1 MNDKQSTPSL
11 AASGDDEIKPERV
24 AKVIARAGLCSR
36 RDAERWIEMGR
47 VNVNGKPLITP
58 AMTVLPTD
66 SVEVD
71 GKPLPEREAARLW
84 RYHKPSGLVV
94 SHRDEKDRPSVFD
107 KMPEDLPRVIS
118 IGRLDINT
126 EGLLLLTNDGGLA
139 RLLELPATGWVRRYR
154 VRANGRVTLEALEA
168 LKDGLLVDGVQYGP
182 IEAKLDKEQGANVW
196 LTIALREGKN
206 REVKMIC
213 EHLGLKV
220 GRLIRTS
227 FGPFQLGEL
236 ARGAVDEISQK
247 VLNEQVRGGT
257 KRKEGAK
264 PKRPADPKLGPD
276 GKPFRKPKRTVVKG
290 KPAGKTG
297 AAKPATG
304 KSAQGKSTPAKSSQG
319 KSAQGKFS
327 PDESAPRKAAAGKP
341 AANRSGG
348 KGAARADRRR

>member
-1 MNDKQSTPSL
+1 MNAKQSKTPPIS
-11 AASGDDEIKPERV
+11 SGEEPARPERV

-36 RDAERWIEMGR
+36 RDAERWIDMGR
-47 VNVNGKPLITP
+47 VSVNGKPLITP

-66 SVEVD
+66 IVEVD

-84 RYHKPSGLVV
+84 RYHKPAGLVV
-94 SHRDEKDRPSVFD
+94 SHRDEKDRASVFD
-107 KMPEDLPRVIS
+107 KMPEELPRVIS

-154 VRANGRVTLEALEA
+154 VRANGKVTPEALEA
-168 LKDGLLVDGVQYGP
+168 LKDGLQVDGVQYGP
-182 IEAKLDKEQGANVW
+182 IDAKLDKEQGANVW
-196 LTIALREGKN
+196 LTVALREGRN
-206 REVKMIC
+206 REVKKIC

-257 KRKEGAK
+257 KRKQGAK
-264 PKRPADPKLGPD
+264 PKEPANPKLGPD
-276 GKPFRKPKRTVVKG
+276 GKPFRKPVRSGARNKPGSKPASGKAASG
-290 KPAGKTG
+290 KPASGN
-297 AAKPATG
+297 P
-304 KSAQGKSTPAKSSQG
+304 S
-319 KSAQGKFS
+319 
-327 PDESAPRKAAAGKP
+327 AGKP
-341 AANRSGG
+341 VRKHPGAR
-348 KGAARADRRR
+348 GAARADRRR

>member
-1 MNDKQSTPSL
+1 MNAKQLKPSPVP
-11 AASGDDEIKPERV
+11 SGDQPAKPERV

-66 SVEVD
+66 IVEVD

-84 RYHKPSGLVV
+84 RYHKPAGLVV

-154 VRANGRVTLEALEA
+154 VRANGKVTPEALEA
-168 LKDGLLVDGVQYGP
+168 LKDGLQVEGVQYGP

-206 REVKMIC
+206 REVKKIC

-257 KRKEGAK
+257 KRKPGAK
-264 PKRPADPKLGPD
+264 PKKPANPKLGPD
-276 GKPFRKPKRTVVKG
+276 GKAFRKPKRTDTKNKPGKKSVSG
-290 KPAGKTG
+290 KPASGNPTTSN
-297 AAKPATG
+297 AAKKRPGA
-304 KSAQGKSTPAKSSQG
+304 
-319 KSAQGKFS
+319 
-327 PDESAPRKAAAGKP
+327 
-341 AANRSGG
+341 
-348 KGAARADRRR
+348 KGAPRADRRR

>member
-1 MNDKQSTPSL
+1 MNAKHLKSSSTGPVEEL
-11 AASGDDEIKPERV
+11 AKPERV

-47 VNVNGKPLITP
+47 VNVNGKPLITA

-66 SVEVD
+66 IVEVD
-71 GKPLPEREAARLW
+71 GKPLPEREAARMW
-84 RYHKPSGLVV
+84 RYHKPAGLVV

-154 VRANGRVTLEALEA
+154 VRANGKVAPEALEA
-168 LKDGLLVDGVQYGP
+168 LKDGLQVDGVQYGP
-182 IEAKLDKEQGANVW
+182 IDAKLDKQQGANVW

-206 REVKMIC
+206 REVKKIC

-220 GRLIRTS
+220 ARLIRTS

-236 ARGAVDEISQK
+236 ARGAVVEISQK
-247 VLNEQVRGGT
+247 VLNEQVRGGA
-257 KRKEGAK
+257 KRKQGAK
-264 PKRPADPKLGPD
+264 PKKPAHPKLGPD
-276 GKPFRKPKRTVVKG
+276 GKPYRKPVSKRARAKG
-290 KPAGKTG
+290 TA
-297 AAKPATG
+297 
-304 KSAQGKSTPAKSSQG
+304 
-319 KSAQGKFS
+319 
-327 PDESAPRKAAAGKP
+327 R
-341 AANRSGG
+341 ANR
-348 KGAARADRRR
+348 RR

>member
-1 MNDKQSTPSL
+1 MNAKQSSPSL
-11 AASGDDEIKPERV
+11 PPPGDEPTKPERV

-66 SVEVD
+66 TVEVD
-71 GKPLPEREAARLW
+71 GKPLPEREEARLW
-84 RYHKPSGLVV
+84 RYHKPAGLVV
-94 SHRDEKDRPSVFD
+94 SHRDEKDRASVFD
-107 KMPEDLPRVIS
+107 KMPEDMPRVIS

-154 VRANGRVTLEALEA
+154 VRANGKVTPEALEA
-168 LKDGLLVDGVQYGP
+168 LKDGLQVDGVQYGP

-206 REVKMIC
+206 REVKKIC

-264 PKRPADPKLGPD
+264 SKRATDPKLGPD
-276 GKPFRKPKRTVVKG
+276 GKPFRKPKRALAKN
-290 KPAGKTG
+290 KPTSKSASS
-297 AAKPATG
+297 KPTAG
-304 KSAQGKSTPAKSSQG
+304 KSASG
-319 KSAQGKFS
+319 
-327 PDESAPRKAAAGKP
+327 KAAAGKP
-341 AANRSGG
+341 SAGKPAGKRSGA

>member
-1 MNDKQSTPSL
+1 MNAKQSSPSL
-11 AASGDDEIKPERV
+11 TSPIDDTAKPERV

-66 SVEVD
+66 IVEVD

-84 RYHKPSGLVV
+84 RYHKPAGLVV
-94 SHRDEKDRPSVFD
+94 SHRDEKERASVFD
-107 KMPEDLPRVIS
+107 KMPEDMPRVIS

-154 VRANGRVTLEALEA
+154 VRANGKVTPAALEA
-168 LKDGLLVDGVQYGP
+168 LKDGLQVDGVQYGP

-206 REVKMIC
+206 REVKKIC

-264 PKRPADPKLGPD
+264 SKRAANPKLGPD
-276 GKPFRKPKRTVVKG
+276 GKPFRKPKRA
-290 KPAGKTG
+290 PA
-297 AAKPATG
+297 
-304 KSAQGKSTPAKSSQG
+304 KSTPAS
-319 KSAQGKFS
+319 KSASG
-327 PDESAPRKAAAGKP
+327 KAAAGK
-341 AANRSGG
+341 AASNRPSTGKPVRKRSTA

>member
-1 MNDKQSTPSL
+1 MNAKQSNPSPVSSSEDP
-11 AASGDDEIKPERV
+11 ARPERV

-58 AMTVLPTD
+58 AITVLPTD
-66 SVEVD
+66 IVEVD

-84 RYHKPSGLVV
+84 RYHKPAGLVV
-94 SHRDEKDRPSVFD
+94 SHRDEKDRASVFD

-154 VRANGRVTLEALEA
+154 VRANGKVMPEALEA
-168 LKDGLLVDGVQYGP
+168 LKDGLQVDGVQYGP
-182 IEAKLDKEQGANVW
+182 IDAKLDKEQGANVW

-206 REVKMIC
+206 REVKKIC

-220 GRLIRTS
+220 GRLIRIS

-264 PKRPADPKLGPD
+264 PKKPADPKLGPD
-276 GKPFRKPKRTVVKG
+276 GKPFRKPKRSVAKNKSSSKPASG
-290 KPAGKTG
+290 KPSASKPSASKPVKKRPG
-297 AAKPATG
+297 A
-304 KSAQGKSTPAKSSQG
+304 
-319 KSAQGKFS
+319 
-327 PDESAPRKAAAGKP
+327 
-341 AANRSGG
+341 